1 MVYHS
6 VHTYFKYANWIISMH
21 VSYGY
26 STEND
31 WYFLIH
37 VPRVLVQNQT
47 LHTGS
52 TVGPPGQ
59 LGTPS
64 PRPRPG
70 MDHWGIMDSNL
81 WTKCVTVSFESFIKY
96 SSCHVITVEF
106 VALHV
111 FDCLI
116 YSNLLHGGCNLQI
129 KVESH
134 SLWRCCDP
142 KECLCASRPS
152 GEHDCWK
159 TLDWMLDSMEKTI
172 KMVPAQDPTWSTLL
186 VRSFP

>member
-1 MVYHS
+1 
-6 VHTYFKYANWIISMH
+6 MH
-21 VSYGY
+21 VAMA
-26 STEND
+26 TEQKMIGIN
-31 WYFLIH
+31 FLIH

-47 LHTGS
+47 LHTA

-116 YSNLLHGGCNLQI
+116 YSNLFAWGLQFANQSGIAFVVEMLRPKGVSLCEQTVRRAWLLKDAGLNAGFNGKNNKNGTSPRSNLI
-129 KVESH
+129 H
-134 SLWRCCDP
+134 TT
-142 KECLCASRPS
+142 
-152 GEHDCWK
+152 G
-159 TLDWMLDSMEKTI
+159 
-172 KMVPAQDPTWSTLL
+172 
-186 VRSFP
+186 